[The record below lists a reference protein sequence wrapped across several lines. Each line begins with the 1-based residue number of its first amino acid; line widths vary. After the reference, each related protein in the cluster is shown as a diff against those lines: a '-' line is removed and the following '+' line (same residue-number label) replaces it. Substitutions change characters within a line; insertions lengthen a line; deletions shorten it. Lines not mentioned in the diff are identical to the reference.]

1 MKDTKK
7 NQVVNGITIDKVK
20 PYENYV
26 VTLNLKDG
34 DKVIKRD
41 KVFMKT
47 NDGIVAMVGYDEG
60 VASYGKP
67 NRMKISEKNST
78 IRLATKEDIKK
89 YVKHIQMVSM
99 K

>member
-7 NQVVNGITIDKVK
+7 NQVINGITIDKVK

-67 NRMKISEKNST
+67 NRMKISEKNNT

-89 YVKHIQMVSM
+89 YVKHVQMVSM

>member
-7 NQVVNGITIDKVK
+7 TQIVGITIDKVK

-34 DKVIKRD
+34 DKIIKKD

-47 NDGIVAMVGYDEG
+47 NDGIVVMIGYDEG
-60 VASYGKP
+60 IASYGKP
-67 NRMKISEKNST
+67 NKMKISEKNNT

-89 YVKHIQMVSM
+89 CVKRTQMVSM
-99 K
+99 R

>member
-7 NQVVNGITIDKVK
+7 TQIVGITIDKVK

-26 VTLNLKDG
+26 VTLNIKDG
-34 DKVIKRD
+34 DKIIKRD

-47 NDGIVAMVGYDEG
+47 NAGIVAMVGYDEG
-60 VASYGKP
+60 IASYGKP
-67 NRMKISEKNST
+67 NKMKISEKNNT

-89 YVKHIQMVSM
+89 YVKHVQMVSM

>member
-7 NQVVNGITIDKVK
+7 TQIVGITIDKVK

-34 DKVIKRD
+34 DKIIKRD

-47 NDGIVAMVGYDEG
+47 NAGIVAMIGYDEG
-60 VASYGKP
+60 IASYGKP
-67 NRMKISEKNST
+67 NKMKISEKNNT

-89 YVKHIQMVSM
+89 YVKHVQMVSM